1 MVLFLIEDIPRNQEV
16 PDGDR
21 TIAMHAPSI
30 GCDLNQQSG
39 EDKKKTFM
47 TNSEEREGGIEI
59 DSIDRSPG
67 LCIDDEHSVSDR
79 VCADDCVVRCDIL
92 EGRCRTHDCE
102 TKKIKVTSQQWK
114 WKEKQKSFGF
124 VSMKQTK
131 LLCSARI
138 RGSTAPVIPTR
149 TRPATTTT
157 QRGAADRE
165 VGRLL
170 LSPRADNHTRGEVED
185 RQIRESLSEQ
195 AEISLDDM
203 K

>member
-1 MVLFLIEDIPRNQEV
+1 M
-16 PDGDR
+16 G
-21 TIAMHAPSI
+21 
-30 GCDLNQQSG
+30 
-39 EDKKKTFM
+39 
-47 TNSEEREGGIEI
+47 
-59 DSIDRSPG
+59 
-67 LCIDDEHSVSDR
+67 DR
-79 VCADDCVVRCDIL
+79 VCTDDRVLKCDIL
-92 EGRCRTHDCE
+92 GGRCVTHDCVTE
-102 TKKIKVTSQQWK
+102 KIKVTAKQWK
-114 WKEKQKSFGF
+114 WKEKQKSFGY
-124 VSMKQTK
+124 VSVKQTK

-195 AEISLDDM
+195 AELSLDDM
-203 K
+203 E